1 MSTLLSM
8 ILPTIIILLPCVL
21 YVIFRL
27 IIKNRIIPKTI
38 IAGILLFILGL
49 VAPWIAMGVSIKGLR
64 MAMPDGG
71 CYTGASIF
79 YFFGYIVNLFGIPL
93 LGLIFVVLEII
104 KKKKKKY

>member
-1 MSTLLSM
+1 MITFMSL
-8 ILPTIIILLPCVL
+8 IFPTIIILLPCVL

-27 IIKNRIIPKTI
+27 VIKNGIILKTI

-49 VAPWIAMGVSIKGLR
+49 LVPWMAMEVSIKGLR
-64 MAMPDGG
+64 MAMPNGG

-93 LGLIFVVLEII
+93 LGMIFVVLEKM
-104 KKKKKKY
+104 KKKI